1 MVVFSELN
9 TYRNAS
15 ENSKAETP
23 GAAYLSKIE
32 IFIEDHYVRKELFFE
47 FCLDSCNKQSD
58 ASSTLCSWCTNN
70 RWVGP
75 VTERIPQPVP
85 DKQNPGHFMDV
96 YETPT
101 TGRAPDDY
109 QPRKCL
115 KDLYEQNAISDL
127 DEESTV
133 CMPVL
138 TFVPDDQIAEVSV
151 QANTG

>member
-1 MVVFSELN
+1 
-9 TYRNAS
+9 
-15 ENSKAETP
+15 
-23 GAAYLSKIE
+23 
-32 IFIEDHYVRKELFFE
+32 
-47 FCLDSCNKQSD
+47 
-58 ASSTLCSWCTNN
+58 
-70 RWVGP
+70 
-75 VTERIPQPVP
+75 
-85 DKQNPGHFMDV
+85 MDV